1 MSGPVMFN
9 DPPVR
14 TEAML
19 ALFRTVQRRLLLLT
33 AVVAVLGAGVGLLVG
48 QLPGVW
54 GALIAALL
62 GLVFTFT
69 TVATLRFLAGRGPE
83 LLQLVLVGGLLVKM
97 VLVVLVMLWLRTQD
111 FYHRGVFFG
120 TLVVVVL
127 GAVVIEMYSV
137 ATARIPV
144 VEPASDDAA
153 HPASGAPASG
163 VSSVTPAG
171 PEGPAPTAPTTDPHE
186 HADAI
191 ERGVDERPDS
201 PENQR

>member
-33 AVVAVLGAGVGLLVG
+33 AVVAVVGAGVGLLVG

-83 LLQLVLVGGLLVKM
+83 LLQLVLVGGLVVKM

-144 VEPASDDAA
+144 VEPATDAA
-153 HPASGAPASG
+153 VAPPSGTPQSG
-163 VSSVTPAG
+163 VSSVTRSVD
-171 PEGPAPTAPTTDPHE
+171 EGAATTASATEPRE
-186 HADAI
+186 QADVVDR
-191 ERGVDERPDS
+191 EGDERPDL
-201 PENQR
+201 PDDRR